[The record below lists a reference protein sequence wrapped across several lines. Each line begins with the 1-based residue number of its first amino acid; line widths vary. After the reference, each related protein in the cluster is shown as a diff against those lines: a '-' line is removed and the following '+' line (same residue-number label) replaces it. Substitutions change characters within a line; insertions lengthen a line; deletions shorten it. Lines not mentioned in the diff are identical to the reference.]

1 MQIMKNPT
9 ALVWGKKS
17 AFQCASPRADVT
29 VVMMVWYQSLLADY
43 CHRLFALE
51 ILAGLQCS
59 VFGFKRHADAVC
71 RFLLRIQWF
80 SRRRRYTTR
89 GSHSVLPCQPAI
101 VAILASAL
109 VSTPFIR
116 IRALLFP
123 FSAFDSLLLLC
134 VHLVTTQ
141 LEPSAR
147 TNVFLMLL
155 FWGNNTMSTQ
165 SFFFK
170 FFNQHRRK
178 HSL

>member
-80 SRRRRYTTR
+80 SRRRRYYQR
-89 GSHSVLPCQPAI
+89 QPFRLAMSACNCCDPCKRLGVNPFHSDTC
-101 VAILASAL
+101 LA
-109 VSTPFIR
+109 F
-116 IRALLFP
+116 
-123 FSAFDSLLLLC
+123 
-134 VHLVTTQ
+134 
-141 LEPSAR
+141 
-147 TNVFLMLL
+147 
-155 FWGNNTMSTQ
+155 
-165 SFFFK
+165 SFFCFR
-170 FFNQHRRK
+170 FFALALRAPCNNPVGTKRAHECFSYASILGKQYDVHPIF
-178 HSL
+178 LF